1 MTKSIMTSKKGTS
14 GVLYD
19 GDPSSCNH
27 HHDQENG
34 PACWVSALHRLLLKR
49 NNLNVPPKLLNN
61 GMNQLNGCFMVFFL
75 KKRL

>member
-49 NNLNVPPKLLNN
+49 NNLNVPPKLLNGVFLEKKIVN
-61 GMNQLNGCFMVFFL
+61 GHPSF
-75 KKRL
+75 